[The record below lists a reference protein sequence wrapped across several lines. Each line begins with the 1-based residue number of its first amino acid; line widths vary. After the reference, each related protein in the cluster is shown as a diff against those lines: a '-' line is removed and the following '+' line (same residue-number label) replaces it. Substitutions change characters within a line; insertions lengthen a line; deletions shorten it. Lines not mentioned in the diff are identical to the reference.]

1 VVDGVLARCV
11 VDTTWRVVEAARRES
26 AVDVDLDWEALPVL
40 VGLDGILVDFLQLG
54 TRPDGASAFRA
65 FFGVGLKRILRLF
78 KVVMIPETKQSL
90 TLHPVQC
97 RVQPS
102 ASGHPN

>member
-1 VVDGVLARCV
+1 M
-11 VDTTWRVVEAARRES
+11 
-26 AVDVDLDWEALPVL
+26 DLDSEALSVPVRL
-40 VGLDGILVDFLQLG
+40 GGILADFLQPA

-97 RVQPS
+97 QVQPS